1 MFWCQNNKP
10 QGSADIA
17 LNTPIPT
24 DSISEINNFYVD
36 VENRYEEL
44 INKHMLGD
52 CLVFQGTKKWLKTL
66 DILE

>member
-1 MFWCQNNKP
+1 MK
-10 QGSADIA
+10 

-44 INKHMLGD
+44 INKNMLGD
-52 CLVFQGTKKWLKTL
+52 CLVFQGTKK
-66 DILE
+66 